1 MPQGSKTAYT
11 TKQKRKAAK
20 IERSYKKRGVSTRT
34 AEARAWATVN
44 KQDGGGKK
52 KRARSRTR
60 KAAGSRKRT
69 AGTARAARSRA
80 TVASRSRR

>member
-1 MPQGSKTAYT
+1 MPQGSKSAYT
-11 TKQKRKAAK
+11 TKQKRQAAK

-52 KRARSRTR
+52 KRTTSRTR

-69 AGTARAARSRA
+69 AGTVRSVRARA